1 MPYLCLISYVVLRL
15 HKTKHGVKIMYNI
28 KTKNKTKKL
37 SLTKLA
43 DLAEDSLNRKFPI
56 NEMSYK
62 KLYRIGYVFSK
73 IALDLRQTAI
83 EQGICKISAIK
94 EQERKATIAK
104 IKTYEWSK

>member
-1 MPYLCLISYVVLRL
+1 MLKA
-15 HKTKHGVKIMYNI
+15 KTK
-28 KTKNKTKKL
+28 TTTKKL

-43 DLAEDSLNRKFPI
+43 SLAEDSLNTKFPI

-73 IALDLRQTAI
+73 IALDLRQSAI